1 MHARATIL
9 PLTLDRVT
17 YAHGGTVLIDGI
29 STVIGASSRTI
40 ILGPNGAGKSLLLR
54 LCHGLIAPTAGAVR
68 WAGADTLGRSD
79 VARRQAMVFQRP
91 VLLRR
96 SALANITY
104 ALSLQGRLGRA
115 ERLARAHEALAGV
128 GLAHVAQRPAHVLS
142 GGEQQRLAIARAA
155 ALKPDVLFL
164 DEPTASL
171 DPGACRAIEDAIR
184 AIDAAGTKI
193 IMTTHDLGQARR
205 LADEVL
211 FLCHG
216 RLLEHTPA
224 DEFFESPRT
233 PQAAAFL
240 RGDIVG

>member
-9 PLTLDRVT
+9 PLSLDRVT
-17 YAHGGTVLIDGI
+17 YARGGETLIDGI
-29 STVIGASSRTI
+29 SVTIGSSSRTVV
-40 ILGPNGAGKSLLLR
+40 LGPNGAGKSLLLR
-54 LCHGLIAPTAGAVR
+54 LCHGLVAPTDGAVR
-68 WAGADTLGRSD
+68 WAGADAFGRHD
-79 VARRQAMVFQRP
+79 TAGRQAMVFQRP

-104 ALSLQGRLGRA
+104 ALALQGRL
-115 ERLARAHEALAGV
+115 ERGERDARAREALASV
-128 GLAHVAQRPAHVLS
+128 GLAHVAKRPARVLS

-155 ALKPDVLFL
+155 ALEPDVLFL

-171 DPGACRAIEDAIR
+171 DPGASRAIEDAIR

-205 LADEVL
+205 LAEEVL
-211 FLCHG
+211 FLCRG
-216 RLLEHTPA
+216 RLMEHTPA
-224 DEFFESPRT
+224 GEFFEHPRT

-240 RGDIVG
+240 RGDLVA

>member
-9 PLTLDRVT
+9 PLSLDRVT
-17 YAHGGTVLIDGI
+17 YARGGETLIDGI
-29 STVIGASSRTI
+29 SVTIGSSSRTVV
-40 ILGPNGAGKSLLLR
+40 LGPNGAGKSLLLR
-54 LCHGLIAPTAGAVR
+54 LCHGLVAPTDGAVR
-68 WAGADTLGRSD
+68 WAGADAFGRRD
-79 VARRQAMVFQRP
+79 TAGRQAMVFQRP

-104 ALSLQGRLGRA
+104 ALALQGRL
-115 ERLARAHEALAGV
+115 ERGERDARAREALASV
-128 GLAHVAQRPAHVLS
+128 GLAHVAERPARVLS

-155 ALKPDVLFL
+155 ALEPDVLFL

-171 DPGACRAIEDAIR
+171 DPGASRAIEDAIR

-205 LADEVL
+205 LAEEVL
-211 FLCHG
+211 FLCRG
-216 RLLEHTPA
+216 RLMEHTPA
-224 DEFFESPRT
+224 GEFFEHPRT

-240 RGDIVG
+240 RGDLVA